1 MLGRLKINTAALI
14 CLAFI
19 FRLLFVNVGV
29 ISSLKTN
36 QNNNIIKRHFSTV
49 IKKRSK
55 NVDPINN
62 STSSG
67 YSPFGI
73 LEEDNDNDDQFKL
86 NPFTLIHFFYSRI
99 ECKIK
104 NTLKKITPF
113 NKYFSYK
120 SSYRYIEY
128 QVFKI

>member
-1 MLGRLKINTAALI
+1 MLGRLKINTATVI

-19 FRLLFVNVGV
+19 FRLLFVNIGV
-29 ISSLKTN
+29 ISASNTN

-49 IKKRSK
+49 IKKRRK
-55 NVDPINN
+55 NVDPVNN
-62 STSSG
+62 SVIIG
-67 YSPFGI
+67 FSPLEIF
-73 LEEDNDNDDQFKL
+73 EEDSDNDDQFKL
-86 NPFTLIHFFYSRI
+86 TPFILIHFFYSQI

-104 NTLKKITPF
+104 DTLKKITPF

-128 QVFKI
+128 QVFRI